1 MMRTAT
7 CAALVV
13 LALTSPVGAQTDE
26 AVSAQILSLD
36 ASFWRS
42 YNDCDL
48 AGMEAFVT
56 PDVEFYHDKGGIT
69 RGLPGLI
76 QALKSGICGDPASR
90 VRREAVPG
98 TVHVFVMRDGATA
111 YGAVFSG
118 DHRFYVRGK
127 DGPERLTGVARFT
140 HLWLLQDGTWRM
152 ARILSYDHHPVGK
165 PE

>member
-1 MMRTAT
+1 MTRTPA

-13 LALTSPVGAQTDE
+13 LALTSPVRAQTDD
-26 AVSAQILSLD
+26 AVSERIISLD

-48 AGMEAFVT
+48 GGMEAFFT

-69 RGLPGLI
+69 LGLPRLI
-76 QALKSGICGDPASR
+76 EALKSGICGDAASR

-98 TVHVFVMRDGATA
+98 TVHVFVMRDGDPA

-118 DHRFYVRGK
+118 DHRFYVRDEK
-127 DGPERLTGVARFT
+127 GPERLTGVARFT
-140 HLWLLQDGTWRM
+140 HLWLLRDGAWKM
-152 ARILSYDHHPVGK
+152 ARILSYDHHPAGK
-165 PE
+165 SE